1 MCDEWRPSA
10 GLEAL
15 RQRASTFAAIREFF
29 AERGVLE
36 VDTPWLVAAGAMD
49 PNLQSL
55 SVAYDGPGAPS
66 GGRLWLQTSPEH
78 AMKRLLAAGAGSI
91 YQITHAF
98 RAGER
103 GLLHNPE
110 FTLLEW
116 YRLGWDHH
124 ALMDEVAALCRHLLG
139 DCAVERL
146 TYAQAFCIHLGVDP
160 LEAPRRTL
168 EARASEL
175 GLGRAA
181 LAALGRD
188 ALLDLLLSHRVAPA
202 LGCGRLTF
210 VYDFPASQAALARL
224 RPDDPRVAERFELFS
239 AGIELA
245 NGYHELT
252 DAAEQRLRFDRE
264 RALRARLGLALPE
277 IDERLLAAME
287 AGLPACAG
295 VAMGL
300 DRLIMRAFGASRIDE
315 VLAFPIERA

>member
-1 MCDEWRPSA
+1 MRDDWRPTA
-10 GLEAL
+10 CLDAL
-15 RQRASTFAAIREFF
+15 RERASTLAAIRGFF

-36 VDTPWLVAAGAMD
+36 VDTPSLAAAGAMD

-55 SVAYDGPGAPS
+55 AVDYDGPGAPP
-66 GGRLWLQTSPEH
+66 GGRLWLQSSPEH

-103 GLLHNPE
+103 GRLHNPE

-124 ALMDEVAALCRHLLG
+124 ALMSEVADLVRCLLG
-139 DCAVERL
+139 KCAVERL
-146 TYAQAFCIHLGVDP
+146 SYSQAFRIHLGVDP

-168 EARASEL
+168 EACAG
-175 GLGRAA
+175 GLGMGRSA
-181 LAALGRD
+181 LAGLSRD
-188 ALLDLLLSHRVAPA
+188 ALLDLLLSERVVPA
-202 LGCGRLTF
+202 LRDDRLTF
-210 VYDFPASQAALARL
+210 IYDFPASQAALARL
-224 RPDDPRVAERFELFS
+224 CPDDSRVAERFELFS

-252 DAAEQRLRFDRE
+252 DAGEQRVRFDRE
-264 RALRARLGLALPE
+264 RALRARLGLALPD
-277 IDERLLAAME
+277 IDERLLAAMD

-295 VAMGL
+295 VAVGL
-300 DRLIMRAFGASRIDE
+300 DRLLMRRLGAGHIDD
-315 VLAFPIERA
+315 VIAFPIERA

>member
-1 MCDEWRPSA
+1 MHDDWRPSA

-15 RQRASTFAAIREFF
+15 RQRASILAAIRGFF
-29 AERGVLE
+29 ADRGVLE

-49 PNLQSL
+49 PNLHSL
-55 SVAYDGPGAPS
+55 SVAYDGPGAPP
-66 GGRLWLQTSPEH
+66 GGRFWLQTSPEH

-103 GLLHNPE
+103 GRLHNPE

-124 ALMDEVAALCRHLLG
+124 ALMDEVADLVRLLLG

-146 TYAQAFCIHLGVDP
+146 TYAEAFYSHLGVDP
-160 LEAPRRTL
+160 LEAPRRVL

-175 GLGRAA
+175 GLGRDA

-252 DAAEQRLRFDRE
+252 DAAEQRRRFDRE
-264 RALRARLGLALPE
+264 RTLRAHLGLAPVE
-277 IDERLLAAME
+277 VDARLLSALA

-295 VAMGL
+295 VAVGL
-300 DRLIMRAFGASRIDE
+300 DRLVMRVLGAGHLDE
-315 VLAFPIERA
+315 VLAFPSERA

>member
-1 MCDEWRPSA
+1 VRDDWRPSA
-10 GLEAL
+10 CLQAL
-15 RQRASTFAAIREFF
+15 RQRASIFAAIRDFF

-55 SVAYDGPGAPS
+55 FVAYDGPGASP
-66 GGRLWLQTSPEH
+66 GGRFWLQTSPEY

-103 GLLHNPE
+103 GWLHNPE

-116 YRLGWDHH
+116 YRLGWDHY
-124 ALMDEVAALCRHLLG
+124 ALMDEVAALFQHLLG
-139 DCAVERL
+139 ECAVERL
-146 TYAQAFCIHLGVDP
+146 TYTEAFCIHLGVDP
-160 LEAPRRTL
+160 IEAPRRVL

-181 LAALGRD
+181 LAALSRD

-210 VYDFPASQAALARL
+210 VYDFPASQAALARR

-239 AGIELA
+239 DGIELA

-252 DAAEQRLRFDRE
+252 DAVEQRLRFERE
-264 RALRARLGLALPE
+264 RASRAHMGLALPD
-277 IDERLLAAME
+277 IDDRLLAAME

-295 VAMGL
+295 VALGL
-300 DRLIMRAFGASRIDE
+300 DRLIMRAFGASHIDE
-315 VLAFPIERA
+315 VIAFPIERA